1 VVDTRAIGDR
11 EKEPPGSLEAGQG
24 NPWPQCRKETAMPT
38 APFPLIADAD
48 TREQSNETRASDPG
62 TKPPSDHQR
71 RVGLLRRLLGACY
84 RDPLFARPDFVEDDY
99 YRLINQ
105 PRGW

>member
-1 VVDTRAIGDR
+1 MHER
-11 EKEPPGSLEAGQG
+11 EA
-24 NPWPQCRKETAMPT
+24 AMSI

-48 TREQSNETRASDPG
+48 TREQPTETHAHERG
-62 TKPPSDHQR
+62 TKPPGDHR
-71 RVGLLRRLLGACY
+71 RQVGRRLRLFRACY
-84 RDPLFARPDFVEDDY
+84 RDSLFERPDLVEDDY

>member
-1 VVDTRAIGDR
+1 
-11 EKEPPGSLEAGQG
+11 
-24 NPWPQCRKETAMPT
+24 MPT

-48 TREQSNETRASDPG
+48 IREQPTETRAPQDGRKHSD
-62 TKPPSDHQR
+62 DHRPWFR
-71 RVGLLRRLLGACY
+71 RLRRLLGACY
-84 RDPLFARPDFVEDDY
+84 RDSLFERPDFVEDDY